1 MSCYDNAVIY
11 VIKVIEKLYV
21 GSTNNYPKRET
32 DHARFMN
39 VNAPNLY
46 ETIRANDFKY
56 TIEIYKEYPCADR
69 TELRK
74 EEQRCINELGGLDC
88 LLNMKNAWVDTQVY
102 RKEYRENNKDKIK
115 IQKAE
120 EYQRNKETYKA
131 SFAEYR
137 ATHKEEIAERN
148 KNYYE
153 DNKEQILQQQKEYHE
168 ANKEEINIKRRE
180 ASKTPEA
187 KAKKKEQDKKS
198 GSVKIECD
206 CGSLITKYNK
216 QAHCKTQKHK
226 NFMLGLTE
234 KTTKQR

>member
-11 VIKVIEKLYV
+11 VIKVNEKLYV

-32 DHARFMN
+32 DHARFMS
-39 VNAPNLY
+39 VNSPNLY
-46 ETIRANDFKY
+46 KTIRANDLKY

-88 LLNMKNAWVDTQVY
+88 LLNTINAWVDTQVY

-120 EYQRNKETYKA
+120 EYQRNKEAYKA
-131 SFAEYR
+131 SSAEYR
-137 ATHKEEIAERN
+137 ATHKEEIAENN
-148 KNYYE
+148 KKHYE
-153 DNKEQILQQQKEYHE
+153 ENKEEILQKQKEYHE

-180 ASKTPEA
+180 AAKTPEA
-187 KAKKKEQDKKS
+187 KAKRKEQDSKW
-198 GSVKIECD
+198 GSVRIECE
-206 CGSLITKYNK
+206 CGSFYRKDNK
-216 QAHCKTQKHK
+216 AAHFRTQKHK
-226 NFMLGLTE
+226 NYGSGLN
-234 KTTKQR
+234 K